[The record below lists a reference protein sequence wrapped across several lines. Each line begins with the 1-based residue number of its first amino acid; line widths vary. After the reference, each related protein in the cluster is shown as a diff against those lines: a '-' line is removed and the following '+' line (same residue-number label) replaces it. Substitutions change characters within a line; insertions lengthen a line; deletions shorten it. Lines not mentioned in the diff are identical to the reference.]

1 MVWVCAC
8 GRLSGFERQTL
19 QRLDSV
25 DQRLQLMQR
34 QSDSTDRQLQVPILD
49 STNDLESI
57 NAVNT

>member
-8 GRLSGFERQTL
+8 VRLSGFERQTL

-34 QSDSTDRQLQVPILD
+34 QSDSTDRQLQV
-49 STNDLESI
+49 T
-57 NAVNT
+57 T